1 MRTIPLNDL
10 IVTMAIF
17 GWLLFFFN
25 VFAFRQYDYEYDERG
40 DRVVLGK
47 GTYGVVYAA
56 RDLSTNV
63 KLAVKEIPEKD
74 IRYYEHFFV
83 FFFLCVQSNWFFS
96 K

>member
-1 MRTIPLNDL
+1 M
-10 IVTMAIF
+10 IVIF
-17 GWLLFFFN
+17 FQR
-25 VFAFRQYDYEYDERG
+25 FAFRQYDYEYDERG

-74 IRYYEHFFV
+74 IRYYEHSFV
-83 FFFLCVQSNWFFS
+83 FFLCVQSNWFFS